1 MAALKRSHLFII
13 AVVTMLALAACGF
26 RTSPMER
33 ELAGKGYGI
42 WQPENQRLFY
52 RWFGEGWSFRQ
63 KFTFF
68 DFGGP
73 IRSSID
79 GRIVVGAYSGDLIE
93 SPPTPPGLPSSGV
106 RRPLVSLSE
115 PSSTLYHG
123 QPSGIVVLD
132 LSGREIWRIEI
143 FRPGYRW
150 LGKTTP
156 ALSPDHEKIAEDGP
170 DAAYYFLMRS
180 YEVIQIP
187 GSQRQESEPGVLE
200 FRSIDWAPDSR
211 RIVFETKGK
220 LYVYDIETRQMI
232 SLVDGSNPA
241 WSPDGK
247 WIAYRTL
254 EDIGM
259 MVSPETGERR
269 ALFKGQKIVGPIRWS
284 PDSEYLMYN
293 IRYSGLANKIESLW
307 NLGDSSFR
315 IKIHRLRDGKEID
328 ARETVPIGILGYH
341 CWVKR

>member
-1 MAALKRSHLFII
+1 
-13 AVVTMLALAACGF
+13 
-26 RTSPMER
+26 
-33 ELAGKGYGI
+33 
-42 WQPENQRLFY
+42 
-52 RWFGEGWSFRQ
+52 
-63 KFTFF
+63 
-68 DFGGP
+68 
-73 IRSSID
+73 
-79 GRIVVGAYSGDLIE
+79 
-93 SPPTPPGLPSSGV
+93 
-106 RRPLVSLSE
+106 
-115 PSSTLYHG
+115 
-123 QPSGIVVLD
+123 
-132 LSGREIWRIEI
+132 
-143 FRPGYRW
+143 
-150 LGKTTP
+150 
-156 ALSPDHEKIAEDGP
+156 
-170 DAAYYFLMRS
+170 
-180 YEVIQIP
+180 
-187 GSQRQESEPGVLE
+187 
-200 FRSIDWAPDSR
+200 
-211 RIVFETKGK
+211 VFETKGK
-220 LYVYDIETRQMI
+220 LYVSDIETRQMI